1 MSMRLETKSAEAETK
16 TTSDLLR
23 DLKAAQDAEIRTS
36 EEFRSRFSSLNPSD
50 VVTKS
55 ALDRSISDVAEKI
68 RASAELRRAL
78 EVAEEAKTA
87 AEEAARKAGR
97 MGGGSPEAGDPNA
110 AEHKTAFFN
119 FLRHP
124 TDPAAISA
132 LRDAEKKAVSTGTD
146 AAGGFAVPS
155 LIATEIEKKIVEVSE
170 VRQFA
175 KVVTVGSP
183 EYRELVDIGGATG
196 EWVGEGDTRNTTNT
210 PGLHIAEP
218 TFGTMAAKPEASEES
233 LDDIFFN
240 VESWVTDSATETF
253 RVMEGAAFIS
263 GNGTKKPTGFL
274 AGTPTDD
281 ADGARAA
288 GVLQYVVTGADG
300 DFNALNPADAL
311 AVLVHTMKAGYR
323 SGAVWAMNSLT
334 AAACRI
340 LKDADGRFLWSAS
353 LAEGSPDIL
362 LGHRIAYFE
371 DMPDIGSDAFAIA
384 FGNFKRGYL
393 IADRVGLRITR
404 DEVTKPGFV
413 KFILRKRVGG
423 CILND
428 EAIKLL
434 KFGTA

>member
-1 MSMRLETKSAEAETK
+1 MSMRLEKKSAETETK
-16 TTSDLLR
+16 STADLLR
-23 DLKAAQDAEIRTS
+23 DLKAAQDAEIKTS

-55 ALDRSISDVAEKI
+55 ALDAAVADVAEKI
-68 RASAELRRAL
+68 RASADLRRAL

-119 FLRHP
+119 FLRNP
-124 TDPAAISA
+124 TDPSAISG

-146 AAGGFAVPS
+146 SAGGYAVPS
-155 LIATEIEKKIVEVSE
+155 LIAAEIEKQIVEVSE

-183 EYRELVDIGGATG
+183 EYRELVDLAGATG

-210 PGLHIAEP
+210 PTLHVAEP

-233 LDDIFFN
+233 LDDVFFN

-253 RVMEGAAFIS
+253 RAMEGAAFVS

-281 ADGARAA
+281 ADGSRAA
-288 GVLQYVVTGADG
+288 GVLEYVVTGADG
-300 DFNALNPADAL
+300 DFNALNPGDSL
-311 AVLVHTMKAGYR
+311 TTVVHKMKAGYR

-334 AAACRI
+334 AAAIRLI
-340 LKDADGRFLWSAS
+340 RDADGRSLWTPS
-353 LAEGSPDIL
+353 LAEGSPDVL

-371 DMPDIGSDAFAIA
+371 DMPDIASDAFAIA

-428 EAIKLL
+428 EAIKLV
-434 KFGTA
+434 KFGES